1 MAQFLLS
8 AFADEVSPNLEDQ
21 INALQRN
28 GIAYL
33 EPRNI
38 DGGILTK
45 TEEELYAIRAR
56 LDEAGIGISSLGSPI
71 GKYKIT
77 DDFAPHMEDFRKA
90 IKACK
95 ILGTNRMRIFSF
107 FVDQE
112 ELSIH
117 RDEVHKRMEALLDEA
132 EKEGILLCHENES
145 KIYGQNPD
153 EVADILNNHPRLKGI
168 FDAANFVRDGQDPIK
183 GIDVTLPSLEYIHV
197 KDASYPDRKMWP
209 VGLGQG
215 QYEEVLKKAD
225 AAYNGTIF
233 LTLEPHLYV
242 FDAYKSIDH
251 HKLKVGV
258 LYDSPNDAF
267 DGAATHLKNLLTKL
281 GYHEE
286 ENKLWKK

>member
-8 AFADEVSPNLEDQ
+8 AFADEVSPNLENQ
-21 INALQRN
+21 IQALKRN

-45 TEEELYAIRAR
+45 TEEELYAIRAH

-153 EVADILNNHPRLKGI
+153 EVADILSNHPRLKGI

-258 LYDSPNDAF
+258 LYDSPDDAF

>member
-8 AFADEVSPNLEDQ
+8 AFADEVSPDLEKQ
-21 INALQRN
+21 IEALKRN
-28 GIAYL
+28 GIKYL

-38 DGGILTK
+38 SGGILTK

-71 GKYKIT
+71 GKYNIT
-77 DDFAPHMEDFRKA
+77 DDFEPYKEEFRKA

-107 FVDQE
+107 FVETPDLE
-112 ELSIH
+112 KY
-117 RDEVHKRMEALLDEA
+117 RDEVHRRMEWLLDEA

-153 EVADILNNHPRLKGI
+153 EVADLLKAHPRLKGI
-168 FDAANFVRDGQDPIK
+168 FDAANYVREGQDPVK
-183 GIDVTLPSLEYIHV
+183 GIDVTLPSLEYVHV
-197 KDASYPDRKMWP
+197 KDASYPDRKIWP
-209 VGLGQG
+209 AGMGQG
-215 QYEEVLKKAD
+215 DYEGALRKVD
-225 AAYNGTIF
+225 AACDGTVF

-258 LYDSPNDAF
+258 LYDSPDDAF

-286 ENKLWKK
+286 ENKIWKK

>member
-21 INALQRN
+21 IQALKRN
-28 GIAYL
+28 GFAYL

-117 RDEVHKRMEALLDEA
+117 RNEVHKRMEALLDEA
-132 EKEGILLCHENES
+132 EKEGRWGLRRPCRVSL
-145 KIYGQNPD
+145 
-153 EVADILNNHPRLKGI
+153 ARPR
-168 FDAANFVRDGQDPIK
+168 R
-183 GIDVTLPSLEYIHV
+183 
-197 KDASYPDRKMWP
+197 RKP
-209 VGLGQG
+209 
-215 QYEEVLKKAD
+215 
-225 AAYNGTIF
+225 T
-233 LTLEPHLYV
+233 
-242 FDAYKSIDH
+242 S
-251 HKLKVGV
+251 
-258 LYDSPNDAF
+258 
-267 DGAATHLKNLLTKL
+267 
-281 GYHEE
+281 
-286 ENKLWKK
+286 